1 MVIQYF
7 LYLAMLTFLYLVMG
21 IYKPSPKPITSLYW
35 FWSAFFYVVI
45 FIPHALLPGCQD
57 CGDQANDSNGEDQM
71 ILPIESKEQHGY
83 VVVDL
88 QHIVSSIGE
97 SSKQSR

>member
-1 MVIQYF
+1 
-7 LYLAMLTFLYLVMG
+7 MLTFLYLVMG
-21 IYKPSPKPITSLYW
+21 IILYKPSPKPITSLYW
-35 FWSAFFYVVI
+35 FWSAFFYVVM

-71 ILPIESKEQHGY
+71 ILPVESKEQHGY

-88 QHIVSSIGE
+88 QHIVSSMQI
-97 SSKQSR
+97 QSNLGKH